1 MLIRIGV
8 ATVGLIAVVLP
19 LAFADVWSWSLADAI
34 FLIWLMTPFLLL
46 IASWDSFG
54 RIEQVVLTV
63 GMAIGAVAFEA
74 AVIQSDS
81 STASIALFFLP
92 VYLMLGIVGVIFLG
106 RILRLLR

>member
-1 MLIRIGV
+1 
-8 ATVGLIAVVLP
+8 
-19 LAFADVWSWSLADAI
+19 
-34 FLIWLMTPFLLL
+34 
-46 IASWDSFG
+46 
-54 RIEQVVLTV
+54 
-63 GMAIGAVAFEA
+63 MAIGAVAFEA

>member
-19 LAFADVWSWSLADAI
+19 LAVADISSWSLAAAL
-34 FLIWLMTPFLLL
+34 FLVWLMTPFLL

-54 RIEQVVLTV
+54 GIEHVVLTL
-63 GMAIGAVAFEA
+63 GMAIGAAAFEA

-92 VYLMLGIVGVIFLG
+92 VYLMLGIVGVIFLS